1 MLEQNILDKIV
12 NFFKSLGTKPASGE
26 PLDLTKFGRTETE
39 FKSDRKEVPIR
50 HDIPVR
56 IEKQTEVSP
65 DQVIAI
71 TKEEEQKTDSVAKAV
86 DEKAPATVEVV
97 AKVHPKK
104 EYSAALEAL
113 RTQYVWRKLKAEKP
127 LSVQPLPEPFYFLT
141 SDNQPVEASKLEVS
155 FVKELLTKAAEAGI
169 ENKFTFSLS
178 ATMSVVVKY
187 RKKLVGRVYLHGKKH
202 RMSFK
207 ANGKTITEEQL
218 SLSECKKL
226 IVIWIGQIKDSQ
238 ASA

>member
-26 PLDLTKFGRTETE
+26 PLDLSKFGRVERD
-39 FKSDRKEVPIR
+39 FKSDRKEVLIR
-50 HDIPVR
+50 HDIPVK

-65 DQVIAI
+65 DQVLKI
-71 TKEEEQKTDSVAKAV
+71 TKEDSETASVAKVAG
-86 DEKAPATVEVV
+86 EKMPATIEVV
-97 AKVHPKK
+97 AKVRPKK

-113 RTQYVWRKLKAEKP
+113 RAQYVWRKIKAEKP
-127 LSVQPLPEPFYFLT
+127 LQIQPLPEPFYFLT

-155 FVKELLTKAAEAGI
+155 FVKELLTKAAEAGV

-178 ATMSVVVKY
+178 STMSVVVKY
-187 RKKLVGRVYLHGKKH
+187 KKKLVGRVYLHGKKH
-202 RMSFK
+202 SMSFRVD
-207 ANGKTITEEQL
+207 GKTIIEEQL

-226 IVIWIGQIKDSQ
+226 IVVWIGQIKDSQ
-238 ASA
+238 TAV

>member
-26 PLDLTKFGRTETE
+26 PLDLSKFGRTESE
-39 FKSDRKEVPIR
+39 FKSDLKEVPIR
-50 HDIPVR
+50 HDIPVK

-65 DQVIAI
+65 DQVIEI

-86 DEKAPATVEVV
+86 DEKTPATVEVV

-113 RTQYVWRKLKAEKP
+113 RTQYVWRKIKAEKP
-127 LSVQPLPEPFYFLT
+127 LQVQPLPEPFYFLT

-207 ANGKTITEEQL
+207 ANGKTISEEQL
-218 SLSECKKL
+218 SLAECKKL

-238 ASA
+238 AAA

>member
-26 PLDLTKFGRTETE
+26 PLDLSKFGRTESE
-39 FKSDRKEVPIR
+39 FKSDLKEVPIR
-50 HDIPVR
+50 HGIPVR

-65 DQVIAI
+65 DQVIEI
-71 TKEEEQKTDSVAKAV
+71 TREEPKTVPASKTLE
-86 DEKAPATVEVV
+86 EKTPATVEVV

-113 RTQYVWRKLKAEKP
+113 RTQYVWRKIKAEKP
-127 LSVQPLPEPFYFLT
+127 LQVQPLPEPFYFLT

-238 ASA
+238 AAA

>member
-26 PLDLTKFGRTETE
+26 PLDLSKFGRVERD
-39 FKSDRKEVPIR
+39 FKSDRKEVLIR
-50 HDIPVR
+50 HDIPVK

-65 DQVIAI
+65 DQVIEI
-71 TKEEEQKTDSVAKAV
+71 TKEDSETASVAKVA
-86 DEKAPATVEVV
+86 DEKMPATIEVV
-97 AKVHPKK
+97 AKVRPKI

-113 RTQYVWRKLKAEKP
+113 RAQYVWRKIKAEKP
-127 LSVQPLPEPFYFLT
+127 LQIQPLPEPFYFLT

-155 FVKELLTKAAEAGI
+155 FVKELLTKAAEAGV

-178 ATMSVVVKY
+178 STMSVVVKY
-187 RKKLVGRVYLHGKKH
+187 KKKLVGRVYLHGKKH
-202 RMSFK
+202 SMSFK
-207 ANGKTITEEQL
+207 VDGKTILEEQL

-226 IVIWIGQIKDSQ
+226 IVVWIGQIKDSQ
-238 ASA
+238 TAV

>member
-26 PLDLTKFGRTETE
+26 PLDLSKFGRTESE
-39 FKSDRKEVPIR
+39 FKSDLKEVPIR

-65 DQVIAI
+65 DQVIEI
-71 TKEEEQKTDSVAKAV
+71 TREEPKTVPASKTLE
-86 DEKAPATVEVV
+86 EKTPATVEVV

-113 RTQYVWRKLKAEKP
+113 RTQYVWRKIKAEKP
-127 LSVQPLPEPFYFLT
+127 LQVQPLPEPFYFLT

-238 ASA
+238 AAA

>member
-26 PLDLTKFGRTETE
+26 SLDLTKFGRTETE

-65 DQVIAI
+65 DQVIEI

>member
-26 PLDLTKFGRTETE
+26 PLDLSKFGRVERD
-39 FKSDRKEVPIR
+39 FKSDRKEVLIR
-50 HDIPVR
+50 HDIPVK
-56 IEKQTEVSP
+56 IEKQTEVSS
-65 DQVIAI
+65 DQVIKI
-71 TKEEEQKTDSVAKAV
+71 TKEDSETASVAKVAG
-86 DEKAPATVEVV
+86 EKMPATIEVV
-97 AKVHPKK
+97 AKVRPKK

-113 RTQYVWRKLKAEKP
+113 RAQYVWRKIKAEKP
-127 LSVQPLPEPFYFLT
+127 LQIQPLPEPFYFLT

-155 FVKELLTKAAEAGI
+155 FVKELLTKAAEAGV

-178 ATMSVVVKY
+178 STMSVVVKY
-187 RKKLVGRVYLHGKKH
+187 KKKLVGRVYLHGKKH
-202 RMSFK
+202 SMSFRVE
-207 ANGKTITEEQL
+207 GKTIIEEQL

-238 ASA
+238 TAV

>member
-26 PLDLTKFGRTETE
+26 PLDLSKFGRTESE
-39 FKSDRKEVPIR
+39 FKSDLKEVPIR
-50 HDIPVR
+50 HDIPVK

-65 DQVIAI
+65 DQVIEI
-71 TKEEEQKTDSVAKAV
+71 TQEEPKSASKTVDAK
-86 DEKAPATVEVV
+86 KPTTVEVV

-104 EYSAALEAL
+104 EYSASLEAL
-113 RTQYVWRKLKAEKP
+113 RAQYVWRKIKAEKP
-127 LSVQPLPEPFYFLT
+127 LQVQPLPEPFYFLT

-155 FVKELLTKAAEAGI
+155 FVKELLAKAAEAGI

-207 ANGKTITEEQL
+207 VNGKTITEEQL

-238 ASA
+238 AAA

>member
-26 PLDLTKFGRTETE
+26 PLDLSKFGRTESE
-39 FKSDRKEVPIR
+39 FKSDLKEVPIR
-50 HDIPVR
+50 HDIPVK

-65 DQVIAI
+65 DQVIEI
-71 TKEEEQKTDSVAKAV
+71 TREEPKTVPASKTLE
-86 DEKAPATVEVV
+86 EKTPATVEVV

-113 RTQYVWRKLKAEKP
+113 RTQYVWRKIRAEKP
-127 LSVQPLPEPFYFLT
+127 LQVQPLPEPFYFLT

-207 ANGKTITEEQL
+207 ANGKTISEEQL
-218 SLSECKKL
+218 SLAECKKL

-238 ASA
+238 AAA

>member
-26 PLDLTKFGRTETE
+26 PLDLSKFGRVERD
-39 FKSDRKEVPIR
+39 FKSDRKEVLIR
-50 HDIPVR
+50 HDIPVK

-65 DQVIAI
+65 DQVIKI
-71 TKEEEQKTDSVAKAV
+71 TKEDSETASVAKVAG
-86 DEKAPATVEVV
+86 EKMPATIEVV
-97 AKVHPKK
+97 AKVRPKK

-113 RTQYVWRKLKAEKP
+113 RAQYVWRKIKAEKP
-127 LSVQPLPEPFYFLT
+127 LQIQPLPEPFYFLT

-155 FVKELLTKAAEAGI
+155 FVKELLTKAAEAGV

-178 ATMSVVVKY
+178 STMSVVVKY
-187 RKKLVGRVYLHGKKH
+187 KKKLVGRVYLHGKKH
-202 RMSFK
+202 SMSFRVD
-207 ANGKTITEEQL
+207 GKTIIEEQL

-226 IVIWIGQIKDSQ
+226 IVVWIGQIKDSQ
-238 ASA
+238 TAV

>member
-26 PLDLTKFGRTETE
+26 PLDLSKFGRVERD
-39 FKSDRKEVPIR
+39 FKSDRKEVLIR
-50 HDIPVR
+50 RDIPVK

-65 DQVIAI
+65 DQVIEI
-71 TKEEEQKTDSVAKAV
+71 TKEDSETASVAKVA
-86 DEKAPATVEVV
+86 DEKVPATIEVV
-97 AKVHPKK
+97 AKVRPKK

-113 RTQYVWRKLKAEKP
+113 RAQYVWRKIKAEKP
-127 LSVQPLPEPFYFLT
+127 LQIQPLPEPFYFLT

-155 FVKELLTKAAEAGI
+155 FVKELLTKAAEAGV

-178 ATMSVVVKY
+178 STMSVVVKY
-187 RKKLVGRVYLHGKKH
+187 KKKLVGRVYLHGKKH
-202 RMSFK
+202 SMSFRVE
-207 ANGKTITEEQL
+207 GKTILEEQL

-226 IVIWIGQIKDSQ
+226 IVVWIGQIKDSQ
-238 ASA
+238 TAV

>member
-26 PLDLTKFGRTETE
+26 PLDLSKFGRTESE
-39 FKSDRKEVPIR
+39 FKSDLKEVPIR
-50 HDIPVR
+50 HDIPVK

-65 DQVIAI
+65 DQVIEI
-71 TKEEEQKTDSVAKAV
+71 TREEPKTVPASKTLE
-86 DEKAPATVEVV
+86 EKTPATVEVV

-113 RTQYVWRKLKAEKP
+113 RTQYVWRKIKAEKP
-127 LSVQPLPEPFYFLT
+127 LQVQPLPEPFYFLT

-207 ANGKTITEEQL
+207 ANGKTISEEQL
-218 SLSECKKL
+218 SLAECKKL

-238 ASA
+238 AAA

>member
-26 PLDLTKFGRTETE
+26 PLDLSKFGRVERD
-39 FKSDRKEVPIR
+39 FKSDRKEVLIR
-50 HDIPVR
+50 HDIPVK

-65 DQVIAI
+65 DQVIKI
-71 TKEEEQKTDSVAKAV
+71 TKEDSETASVAKVAG
-86 DEKAPATVEVV
+86 EKMPATIEVV
-97 AKVHPKK
+97 AKVRPKK

-113 RTQYVWRKLKAEKP
+113 RAQYVWRKIKAEKP
-127 LSVQPLPEPFYFLT
+127 LQIQPLPEPFYFLT

-155 FVKELLTKAAEAGI
+155 FVKELLTKAAEAGV

-178 ATMSVVVKY
+178 STMSGVVKY
-187 RKKLVGRVYLHGKKH
+187 KKKLVGRVYLHGKKH
-202 RMSFK
+202 SMSFK
-207 ANGKTITEEQL
+207 VDGKTILEEQL

-226 IVIWIGQIKDSQ
+226 IVVWIGQIKDSQ
-238 ASA
+238 TAV

>member
-26 PLDLTKFGRTETE
+26 PLDLSKFGRTESE
-39 FKSDRKEVPIR
+39 FKSDLKEVPIR
-50 HDIPVR
+50 HDIPVK

-65 DQVIAI
+65 DQVIEI
-71 TKEEEQKTDSVAKAV
+71 TQEEPKSASKTVDAK
-86 DEKAPATVEVV
+86 KLTTVEVV

-104 EYSAALEAL
+104 EYSASLEAL
-113 RTQYVWRKLKAEKP
+113 RAQYVWRKIKAEKP
-127 LSVQPLPEPFYFLT
+127 LQVQPLPEPFYFLT

-238 ASA
+238 AAA

>member
-26 PLDLTKFGRTETE
+26 PLDLSKFGRVERD
-39 FKSDRKEVPIR
+39 FKSDRKEVLIR
-50 HDIPVR
+50 RDIPVK

-65 DQVIAI
+65 DQVIEI
-71 TKEEEQKTDSVAKAV
+71 TKEDSETASVAKVA
-86 DEKAPATVEVV
+86 DEKVPATIEVV
-97 AKVHPKK
+97 AKVRPKK

-113 RTQYVWRKLKAEKP
+113 RAQYVWRKIKAEKP
-127 LSVQPLPEPFYFLT
+127 LQIQPLPEPFYFLT

-155 FVKELLTKAAEAGI
+155 FVKELLTKAAEAGV

-178 ATMSVVVKY
+178 STMSVVVKY
-187 RKKLVGRVYLHGKKH
+187 KKKLVGRVYLHGKKH
-202 RMSFK
+202 SMSFK
-207 ANGKTITEEQL
+207 VDGKTIIEEQL

-238 ASA
+238 TAV

>member
-26 PLDLTKFGRTETE
+26 PLDLSKFGRVERD
-39 FKSDRKEVPIR
+39 FKSDRKEVLIR
-50 HDIPVR
+50 HDIPVK

-65 DQVIAI
+65 DQVIEI
-71 TKEEEQKTDSVAKAV
+71 TKEDSETASVAKVA
-86 DEKAPATVEVV
+86 DEKVPATIEVV
-97 AKVHPKK
+97 AKVRPKK

-113 RTQYVWRKLKAEKP
+113 RAQYVWRKIKAEKP
-127 LSVQPLPEPFYFLT
+127 LQIQPLPEPFYFLT

-155 FVKELLTKAAEAGI
+155 FVKELLTKAAEAGV

-178 ATMSVVVKY
+178 STMSVVVKY
-187 RKKLVGRVYLHGKKH
+187 KKKLVGRVYMHGKKH
-202 RMSFK
+202 SMSFRVE
-207 ANGKTITEEQL
+207 GKTIIEEQL

-238 ASA
+238 TAV

>member
-26 PLDLTKFGRTETE
+26 PLDLSKFVLVERD
-39 FKSDRKEVPIR
+39 FKSDRKEVLIR
-50 HDIPVR
+50 HDIPVK

-65 DQVIAI
+65 DQVIEI
-71 TKEEEQKTDSVAKAV
+71 TKEDSETASVAKVA
-86 DEKAPATVEVV
+86 DEKMPATIEVV
-97 AKVHPKK
+97 AKVRPKK

-113 RTQYVWRKLKAEKP
+113 RAQYVWRRIKAEKP
-127 LSVQPLPEPFYFLT
+127 LQIQPLPEPFYFLT

-155 FVKELLTKAAEAGI
+155 FVKELLTKAAEAGV

-178 ATMSVVVKY
+178 STMSVVVKY
-187 RKKLVGRVYLHGKKH
+187 KKKLVGRVYLHGKKH
-202 RMSFK
+202 SMSFK
-207 ANGKTITEEQL
+207 VDGKTIIEEQL

-238 ASA
+238 TAV

>member
-26 PLDLTKFGRTETE
+26 PLDLSKFGRSEPE
-39 FKSDRKEVPIR
+39 FKSDLKEVPIR
-50 HDIPVR
+50 HDIPVK

-65 DQVIAI
+65 DQVIEI
-71 TKEEEQKTDSVAKAV
+71 TREEPKTVPASKTLE
-86 DEKAPATVEVV
+86 EKTPATVEVV

-113 RTQYVWRKLKAEKP
+113 RTQYVWRKIKAEKP
-127 LSVQPLPEPFYFLT
+127 LQVQPLPEPFYFLT

-207 ANGKTITEEQL
+207 ANGKTISEEQL
-218 SLSECKKL
+218 SLAECKKL

-238 ASA
+238 AAA

>member
-26 PLDLTKFGRTETE
+26 PLDLSKFGRVERD
-39 FKSDRKEVPIR
+39 FKSDRKEVLIR
-50 HDIPVR
+50 HDIPVK

-65 DQVIAI
+65 DQVIKI
-71 TKEEEQKTDSVAKAV
+71 TKEDSETASVAKVAG
-86 DEKAPATVEVV
+86 EKMPATIEVV
-97 AKVHPKK
+97 AKVRPKK

-113 RTQYVWRKLKAEKP
+113 RAQYVWRKIKAEKP
-127 LSVQPLPEPFYFLT
+127 LQIQPLPEPFYFLT

-155 FVKELLTKAAEAGI
+155 FVKELLTKAAEAGV

-178 ATMSVVVKY
+178 STMSVVVKY
-187 RKKLVGRVYLHGKKH
+187 KKKLVGRVYLHGKKH
-202 RMSFK
+202 SMSFRVD
-207 ANGKTITEEQL
+207 GKTIIEEQL

-226 IVIWIGQIKDSQ
+226 IVVWIGQIKDS
-238 ASA
+238 

>member
-26 PLDLTKFGRTETE
+26 PLDLSKFGRVERD
-39 FKSDRKEVPIR
+39 FKSDRKEVLIR
-50 HDIPVR
+50 HDIPVK

-65 DQVIAI
+65 DQVIEI
-71 TKEEEQKTDSVAKAV
+71 TKEDSETAS
-86 DEKAPATVEVV
+86 VEVV
-97 AKVHPKK
+97 AKVRPKK

-113 RTQYVWRKLKAEKP
+113 RAQYVWRKIKAEKP
-127 LSVQPLPEPFYFLT
+127 LQIQPLPEPFYFLT

-155 FVKELLTKAAEAGI
+155 FVKELLTKAAEAGV

-178 ATMSVVVKY
+178 STMSVVVKY
-187 RKKLVGRVYLHGKKH
+187 KKKLVGRVYLHGKKH
-202 RMSFK
+202 SMSFRVD
-207 ANGKTITEEQL
+207 GKTIIEEQL

-226 IVIWIGQIKDSQ
+226 IVVWIGQIKDSQ
-238 ASA
+238 TAV